1 MTDVSVTQAPITQ
14 APTTPSRVPIRG
26 GFWLRTAAMLIKE
39 FIQLRR
45 DRVSF
50 AMIIMIPLVQ
60 LMLFGYA
67 INTNPRHLPTAV
79 MLQEDSDLGRSI
91 LEALENTEYFEVT
104 HKVTNEAEFDR
115 LLASGSV
122 LFAIEIPANFER
134 AVRRGDR
141 PALLVAAD
149 ATDPVAAGS
158 AMSALGQLVST
169 ALQHDRDVPD
179 AGPAAFEIRTH
190 ARYNPAGTTALNI
203 VPGLVGTIL
212 TMTMLIFTALSVT
225 REIERGTMESLL
237 AMPITPIEIMLGKIV
252 PYIMV
257 GFVQASLI
265 IGIGIALFGV
275 PLVGNLALLA
285 ALSTLFIST
294 NLAIGYTFSTLAQN
308 QLQAMQMSMMFFLP
322 NILLSG
328 FMFPFAGMP
337 RWAQWIGETLPLTH
351 YLRIVRAIML
361 KGSTLADLQFDTLAL
376 TGLMLIAMTV
386 AVTRFRRTL
395 D

>member
-1 MTDVSVTQAPITQ
+1 MSALNAFSSD
-14 APTTPSRVPIRG
+14 
-26 GFWLRTAAMLIKE
+26 GFWRRAKAMLIKE

-45 DRVSF
+45 DRLSF
-50 AMIIMIPLVQ
+50 GMIIMIPLIQ

-67 INTNPRHLPTAV
+67 INTTPRNLPTAV
-79 MLQEDSDLGRSI
+79 LLQENNDVGRSI
-91 LEALENTEYFEVT
+91 LAALRNTKFFNIT
-104 HKVTNEAEFDR
+104 HQARDEAEFDR
-115 LLASGSV
+115 LLASGEV
-122 LFAIEIPANFER
+122 LFAIEIPAGFER

-158 AMSALGQLVST
+158 ALAALGPVVQTALRYDRAIPDST
-169 ALQHDRDVPD
+169 A
-179 AGPAAFEIRTH
+179 AAFEIRSH
-190 ARYNPAGTTALNI
+190 ARYNPAASTSLNI

-237 AMPITPIEIMLGKIV
+237 AMPITPVEIMIGKIA
-252 PYIMV
+252 PYVLV
-257 GFVQASLI
+257 GFIQASLI
-265 IGIGIALFGV
+265 IGIGITLFGV
-275 PLVGNLALLA
+275 PVYGSLMLLAL
-285 ALSTLFIST
+285 LSTLFITT
-294 NLAIGYTFSTLAQN
+294 NLSIGYTFSTIAQN

-337 RWAQWIGETLPLTH
+337 TWAQWIGEALPLTH

-361 KGSTLADLQFDTLAL
+361 KGSTLADLRYDTLAL
-376 TGLMLIAMTV
+376 FGLMLVAMMIAI
-386 AVTRFRRTL
+386 TRFRRTL

>member
-1 MTDVSVTQAPITQ
+1 MTDAR
-14 APTTPSRVPIRG
+14 APIRG

-50 AMIIMIPLVQ
+50 VMIIMIPLMQ

-79 MLQEDSDLGRSI
+79 LLQEESDIGRSI
-91 LEALENTEYFEVT
+91 LKALENTDYFAVT
-104 HKVTNEAEFDR
+104 HRVNNEAEFNR
-115 LLASGSV
+115 LLASGTV

-158 AMSALGQLVST
+158 AMAALGQLVST
-169 ALQHDRDVPD
+169 ALAHDRDIPNP
-179 AGPAAFEIRTH
+179 GPAAFEIRTH
-190 ARYNPAGTTALNI
+190 SRYNPAGTTALNI

-252 PYIMV
+252 PYIIV

-265 IGIGIALFGV
+265 IGIGIGLFGV
-275 PLVGNLALLA
+275 PLIGSLALLA
-285 ALSTLFIST
+285 ALSTLFITT

-337 RWAQWIGETLPLTH
+337 RWAQWVGEALPLTH
-351 YLRIVRAIML
+351 YLRIVRSIML
-361 KGSTLADLQFDTLAL
+361 KGSTLADLRLDTLAL
-376 TGLMLIAMTV
+376 GGLMLIAMTI
-386 AVTRFRRTL
+386 AVRRFRRTL